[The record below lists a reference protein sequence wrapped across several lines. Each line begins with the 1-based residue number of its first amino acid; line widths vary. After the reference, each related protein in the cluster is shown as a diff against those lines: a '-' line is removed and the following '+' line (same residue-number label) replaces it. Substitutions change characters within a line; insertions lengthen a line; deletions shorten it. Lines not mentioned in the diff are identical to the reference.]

1 MSTTPPP
8 ENLAEVLNLFEIKG
22 RFTGAAA
29 YGSGHIN
36 DTFLVHCETSTGH
49 PRRYIAQRINDRIF
63 KTIPALMDN
72 VRRVTE
78 HLARKAAPTER
89 ARQLTLISAHDA
101 APYARDELGAW
112 WRIYDFIEGAHTVD
126 RVTTL
131 TQAREAARAFGDFQA
146 QLSDLPDPRLH
157 ETIPNFHNTRSRFDA
172 FRTALTADALGRAV
186 TAGPEIDTAL
196 SLEADCDR
204 LLDLLSRG
212 EISERITHNDT
223 KINNVMLDDTTGRAV
238 AVIDFDTLMPGLPL
252 YDFGDMVRTAT
263 SSTLEDDPEP
273 ANMRFELPLFEA
285 LVKGYLGSAV
295 GPVLN
300 TTERAHLGFS
310 GKLITYETA
319 LRFLTDYLEGDVYFK
334 TQYAEHNLVRARTQL
349 ALVRSITAQT
359 DSIDSILEKYLGYH
373 FPKRT
378 IETFSDG
385 PPASGPQN
393 KGVCDS

>member
-8 ENLAEVLNLFEIKG
+8 ENLADVLNLFELKG

-36 DTFLVHCETSTGH
+36 DTFLVHCETSTGQPH
-49 PRRYIAQRINDRIF
+49 RYIAQRINDRIF
-63 KTIPALMDN
+63 QNIPALMDN
-72 VRRVTE
+72 VKRVTE
-78 HLARKAAPTER
+78 HLARKAAPSER
-89 ARQLTLISAHDA
+89 ARQLTLVPTRSGT
-101 APYARDELGAW
+101 PYARDELGAW

-126 RVTTL
+126 RVTTR

-146 QLSDLPDPRLH
+146 QLSDLPGPRLH
-157 ETIPNFHNTRSRFDA
+157 ETILSFHNTRSRFDA
-172 FRTALTADALGRAV
+172 FRAALTTDALGRAA
-186 TAGPEIDTAL
+186 TAQPEIDYAL

-204 LLDLLSRG
+204 LLDLLSRR

-223 KINNVMLDDTTGRAV
+223 KINNVMLDDVTGRAV

-285 LVKGYLGSAV
+285 LVEGYLGSAV

-300 TTERAHLGFS
+300 TTERTLLGFV
-310 GKLITYETA
+310 GKLMTYETA
-319 LRFLTDYLEGDVYFK
+319 LRFLTDYLQGDVYFK
-334 TQYAEHNLVRARTQL
+334 TQYTEHNLVRARTQL
-349 ALVRSITAQT
+349 ALVRSIAAQT
-359 DSIDSILEKYLGYH
+359 DAVNSILEKHLG
-373 FPKRT
+373 
-378 IETFSDG
+378 
-385 PPASGPQN
+385 
-393 KGVCDS
+393 